1 MTPGSDQRPDPS
13 RRAFVTRAAYVA
25 PAIIT
30 LAAAPSYAKAGS
42 EKPRETRDFH
52 DDDRPKR
59 PRSRPKPVGGKTGP
73 GR

>member
-1 MTPGSDQRPDPS
+1 MTPRSDPRPDPS

-42 EKPRETRDFH
+42 EKPRETMESH
-52 DDDRPKR
+52 GDDHRRR
-59 PRSRPKPVGGKTGP
+59 PRSRPKPVVGRTAP